1 MESLKINVNKVL
13 GLGIRDQ
20 QQVWKGEIR
29 H

>member
-20 QQVWKGEIR
+20 QQVLKGVIR